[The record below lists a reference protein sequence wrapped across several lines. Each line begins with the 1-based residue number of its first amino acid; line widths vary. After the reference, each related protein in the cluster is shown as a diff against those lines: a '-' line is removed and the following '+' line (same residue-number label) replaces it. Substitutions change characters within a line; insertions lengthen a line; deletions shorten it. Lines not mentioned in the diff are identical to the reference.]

1 MKYTITG
8 FSEKFGIPKDEVIK
22 NLNTTYKA
30 YITKERGITYIDEQA
45 ARQEQTEVK
54 TEVKIEEAVSPV
66 SEEQKEISD
75 NKALIDGYKAQI
87 SELKQELAKE
97 REKNS
102 ETEAKLLEMMDKV
115 IKLTENTQILMAQIQ
130 SQHQLLIENSKK
142 KRTIREVFSDF
153 IKKEKP

>member
-8 FSEKFGIPKDEVIK
+8 FSEKFNIPKDEVIK

-30 YITKERGITYIDEQA
+30 YVMKERGITYIDEQA
-45 ARQEQTEVK
+45 ARQKQTEA
-54 TEVKIEEAVSPV
+54 KIEEAVSPV
-66 SEEQKEISD
+66 SEEQKEVSD

-87 SELKQELAKE
+87 NELKQELANE

>member
-8 FSEKFGIPKDEVIK
+8 FSEKFDIPKDEVIK

-30 YITKERGITYIDEQA
+30 YVTKERGITYIDEQA
-45 ARQEQTEVK
+45 ARQEQTEA
-54 TEVKIEEAVSPV
+54 KIEEAVIPT
-66 SEEQKEISD
+66 SEEQKEVSD

-87 SELKQELAKE
+87 NELKQELAKE

-130 SQHQLLIENSKK
+130 SQHQQLLIENSKK
-142 KRTIREVFSDF
+142 KRTIRELFNDF

>member
-8 FSEKFGIPKDEVIK
+8 FSEKFDIPKDEVIK

-30 YITKERGITYIDEQA
+30 YVTKERGITYIDEQA
-45 ARQEQTEVK
+45 ARQEQTEA
-54 TEVKIEEAVSPV
+54 KIEEAVITT
-66 SEEQKEISD
+66 SEEQKEVSD

-87 SELKQELAKE
+87 NELKQELAKE

>member
-8 FSEKFGIPKDEVIK
+8 FSEKFDIPKDEVIK

-30 YITKERGITYIDEQA
+30 YVTKERGITYIDEQA
-45 ARQEQTEVK
+45 ARQEQTK
-54 TEVKIEEAVSPV
+54 AKIEEAVIPT
-66 SEEQKEISD
+66 SEEQKEVSD

-87 SELKQELAKE
+87 NELKQELAKE

>member
-8 FSEKFGIPKDEVIK
+8 FAEKFNIPKDEVIK

-30 YITKERGITYIDEQA
+30 YVTKERGITYIDEQA
-45 ARQEQTEVK
+45 ARQKQTEAK
-54 TEVKIEEAVSPV
+54 KEEAVSPV
-66 SEEQKEISD
+66 SEEQKEVSD

-87 SELKQELAKE
+87 NELKQELAKE

>member
-8 FSEKFGIPKDEVIK
+8 FSEKFNIPKDEVIK

-30 YITKERGITYIDEQA
+30 YVTRERGITYIDEQA

-54 TEVKIEEAVSPV
+54 EENI
-66 SEEQKEISD
+66 SEEQKEL
-75 NKALIDGYKAQI
+75 NNNNALIDGYKLQI
-87 SELKQELAKE
+87 NELKQELAKE

>member
-8 FSEKFGIPKDEVIK
+8 FSEKFDIPKDEVKK

-30 YITKERGITYIDEQA
+30 YVTKERGITYIDEQA
-45 ARQEQTEVK
+45 ARQKQ
-54 TEVKIEEAVSPV
+54 EETKVEETVSTI
-66 SEEQKEISD
+66 SEEQKEL
-75 NKALIDGYKAQI
+75 NNNNALIDGYKAQI
-87 SELKQELAKE
+87 NELKQELAKE

-142 KRTIREVFSDF
+142 KRTIRELFSDF

>member
-30 YITKERGITYIDEQA
+30 YVMKERGITYIDEQA
-45 ARQEQTEVK
+45 ARQEQTEA
-54 TEVKIEEAVSPV
+54 KIEEAVSST
-66 SEEQKEISD
+66 SEEQKKVSN

-130 SQHQLLIENSKK
+130 SQHQQLLIENSKK
-142 KRTIREVFSDF
+142 KRTIRELFNDF

>member
-8 FSEKFGIPKDEVIK
+8 FSEKFNIPKDEVIK

-30 YITKERGITYIDEQA
+30 YVTKERGITYIDEQA

-54 TEVKIEEAVSPV
+54 VEETVSTI
-66 SEEQKEISD
+66 SEEQKEL
-75 NKALIDGYKAQI
+75 NNNNALIDGYKAQI
-87 SELKQELAKE
+87 NELKQELAKE

-142 KRTIREVFSDF
+142 KRTIRELFSDF

>member
-1 MKYTITG
+1 MKYTITS
-8 FSEKFGIPKDEVIK
+8 FSEKFNISKDEVIK

-30 YITKERGITYIDEQA
+30 YVTKERGITYIDEQA
-45 ARQEQTEVK
+45 ARREQEET
-54 TEVKIEEAVSPV
+54 KIEEAVSPV
-66 SEEQKEISD
+66 NEEQKEISD

-87 SELKQELAKE
+87 NELKQELEKE

-102 ETEAKLLEMMDKV
+102 ETEAKLLEMMDKI

-142 KRTIREVFSDF
+142 KRTIREVFSEF

>member
-8 FSEKFGIPKDEVIK
+8 FSEKFDIPKDEVIK

-30 YITKERGITYIDEQA
+30 YVTKERGITYIDEQA
-45 ARQEQTEVK
+45 ARQKQ
-54 TEVKIEEAVSPV
+54 EETKVEETVSTI
-66 SEEQKEISD
+66 SEEQKEL
-75 NKALIDGYKAQI
+75 NNNNALIDGYKAQI

-153 IKKEKP
+153 IKKEP

>member
-8 FSEKFGIPKDEVIK
+8 FSEKFNIPKDEVIK

-30 YITKERGITYIDEQA
+30 YVMKERGITYIDEQA
-45 ARQEQTEVK
+45 ARQEQTEAKV
-54 TEVKIEEAVSPV
+54 EETVSTI
-66 SEEQKEISD
+66 SEEQKEL
-75 NKALIDGYKAQI
+75 NNNNALIDGYKAQI
-87 SELKQELAKE
+87 NELKQELAKE

>member
-8 FSEKFGIPKDEVIK
+8 FSEKFNIPKDEVIK
-22 NLNTTYKA
+22 NLNTTYKS
-30 YITKERGITYIDEQA
+30 YVMKERGITYIDEQA
-45 ARQEQTEVK
+45 ARQKQTEA
-54 TEVKIEEAVSPV
+54 KIEEAVSPI
-66 SEEQKEISD
+66 SEEQKEVSD
-75 NKALIDGYKAQI
+75 NKTLIDGYKAQI
-87 SELKQELAKE
+87 NELKNELAKE

-142 KRTIREVFSDF
+142 KRTIRELFSDF
-153 IKKEKP
+153 IKKEP

>member
-8 FSEKFGIPKDEVIK
+8 FSEKFDIPKDEVIK

-30 YITKERGITYIDEQA
+30 YVTKERGITYIDEQA
-45 ARQEQTEVK
+45 ARQKQ
-54 TEVKIEEAVSPV
+54 EETKVEETVSTI
-66 SEEQKEISD
+66 SEEQKEL
-75 NKALIDGYKAQI
+75 NNNNALIDGYKAQI
-87 SELKQELAKE
+87 SELKQELEKE

-153 IKKEKP
+153 IKKEP

>member
-1 MKYTITG
+1 MKYTITD
-8 FSEKFGIPKDEVIK
+8 FSEKFNIPKDEVKK

-30 YITKERGITYIDEQA
+30 YVMKERGITYIDEQA
-45 ARQEQTEVK
+45 ARQKQTE
-54 TEVKIEEAVSPV
+54 TKIEEAVSPV

-75 NKALIDGYKAQI
+75 NKTLIDGYKAQI
-87 SELKQELAKE
+87 NELKQELAKE

>member
-1 MKYTITG
+1 MKYTIAG
-8 FSEKFGIPKDEVIK
+8 FAEKFGIPKDEVYK

-30 YITKERGITYIDEQA
+30 YVTKERGIFYIDEQA

-54 TEVKIEEAVSPV
+54 VEETVSTI
-66 SEEQKEISD
+66 SEEQKEL
-75 NKALIDGYKAQI
+75 NNNNALIDGYKAQI
-87 SELKQELAKE
+87 NELKQELAKE

-142 KRTIREVFSDF
+142 KRTIREVFNDF

>member
-8 FSEKFGIPKDEVIK
+8 FSEKFDIPKDEVIK

-30 YITKERGITYIDEQA
+30 YVTKERGITYIDEQA
-45 ARQEQTEVK
+45 ARQEQTEA
-54 TEVKIEEAVSPV
+54 KIEEAVITT
-66 SEEQKEISD
+66 SEEQKEVSD

-87 SELKQELAKE
+87 NELKQELAKE

-130 SQHQLLIENSKK
+130 SQHQQLLIENSKK
-142 KRTIREVFSDF
+142 KRTIRELFNDF

>member
-8 FSEKFGIPKDEVIK
+8 FSEKFNIPKDEVIK

-30 YITKERGITYIDEQA
+30 YVAKERGITYIDEQA
-45 ARQEQTEVK
+45 ARQGRTE
-54 TEVKIEEAVSPV
+54 EKIEEAVSPV
-66 SEEQKEISD
+66 SEEQKEVSD

-87 SELKQELAKE
+87 NELKQELAKE

>member
-8 FSEKFGIPKDEVIK
+8 FSEKFDIPKDEVIK

-30 YITKERGITYIDEQA
+30 YVTKERGITYIDEQA
-45 ARQEQTEVK
+45 ARQKQ
-54 TEVKIEEAVSPV
+54 EETKVEETVSTI
-66 SEEQKEISD
+66 SEEQKEL
-75 NKALIDGYKAQI
+75 NNNNALIDEYKAQI
-87 SELKQELAKE
+87 NELKQELAKE

>member
-8 FSEKFGIPKDEVIK
+8 FSEKFNIPKDEVIK

-30 YITKERGITYIDEQA
+30 YVTKERGITYIDEQA

-54 TEVKIEEAVSPV
+54 VEETVSTI
-66 SEEQKEISD
+66 SEEQKEL
-75 NKALIDGYKAQI
+75 NNNNALIDGYKAQI
-87 SELKQELAKE
+87 IELKQELAKE

>member
-8 FSEKFGIPKDEVIK
+8 FSEKFDIPKDKVIK

-30 YITKERGITYIDEQA
+30 YVTKERGITYIDEQA
-45 ARQEQTEVK
+45 ARQKQ
-54 TEVKIEEAVSPV
+54 EETKVEETVSTI
-66 SEEQKEISD
+66 SEEQKEL
-75 NKALIDGYKAQI
+75 NNNNALIDGYKAQI
-87 SELKQELAKE
+87 NELKQELAKE

>member
-8 FSEKFGIPKDEVIK
+8 FSEKFNIPKDEVIK

-30 YITKERGITYIDEQA
+30 YVMKERGITYIDEQA
-45 ARQEQTEVK
+45 ARQKQTEA
-54 TEVKIEEAVSPV
+54 KIEEAVSPV
-66 SEEQKEISD
+66 SEEQKEVSD
-75 NKALIDGYKAQI
+75 NKTLIDGYKAQI
-87 SELKQELAKE
+87 NELKNELAKE

-142 KRTIREVFSDF
+142 KRTIRELFSDF
-153 IKKEKP
+153 IKKEP

>member
-1 MKYTITG
+1 MKYTITS
-8 FSEKFGIPKDEVIK
+8 FSEKFNISKDEVIK

-30 YITKERGITYIDEQA
+30 YVTKERGITYIDEQA
-45 ARQEQTEVK
+45 ARREQEET
-54 TEVKIEEAVSPV
+54 KIEEAVSPV
-66 SEEQKEISD
+66 NEEQKEISD

-87 SELKQELAKE
+87 NELKQELAKE

-142 KRTIREVFSDF
+142 KRTIREVFSEF

>member
-1 MKYTITG
+1 MKYTIAG
-8 FSEKFGIPKDEVIK
+8 FAEKFGISKDEVYK

-30 YITKERGITYIDEQA
+30 YVTKERGIFYIDEQA

-54 TEVKIEEAVSPV
+54 VEETVSTI
-66 SEEQKEISD
+66 SEEQKEL
-75 NKALIDGYKAQI
+75 NNNNALIDGYKAQI
-87 SELKQELAKE
+87 NELKQELAKE

-142 KRTIREVFSDF
+142 KRTIREVFNDF

>member
-8 FSEKFGIPKDEVIK
+8 FSEKFNIPKDEVIK

-30 YITKERGITYIDEQA
+30 YVTKERGITYIDEQA
-45 ARQEQTEVK
+45 ARQKQEET
-54 TEVKIEEAVSPV
+54 KIEETVSTI
-66 SEEQKEISD
+66 SEEQKEL
-75 NKALIDGYKAQI
+75 NNNNALIDGYKAQI
-87 SELKQELAKE
+87 NELKQELAKE

>member
-8 FSEKFGIPKDEVIK
+8 FSEKFNIQKDEVIK

-30 YITKERGITYIDEQA
+30 YVTKERGITYIDEQA
-45 ARQEQTEVK
+45 ARQK
-54 TEVKIEEAVSPV
+54 HEETKVEETVSTI
-66 SEEQKEISD
+66 SEEQKEL
-75 NKALIDGYKAQI
+75 NNNNALIDGYKAQI
-87 SELKQELAKE
+87 NELKQELAKE

-102 ETEAKLLEMMDKV
+102 ETEAKLLEMIDKV

-130 SQHQLLIENSKK
+130 SQHQLLIENNKK

>member
-8 FSEKFGIPKDEVIK
+8 FSEKFNIPKDEVIN

-30 YITKERGITYIDEQA
+30 YITKEGKITYIDEQA
-45 ARQEQTEVK
+45 ARQKQIEVK
-54 TEVKIEEAVSPV
+54 VEEPVSTI
-66 SEEQKEISD
+66 SEEQNEL
-75 NKALIDGYKAQI
+75 NNNNALIDGYKAQI
-87 SELKQELAKE
+87 NELKQELAKE

-130 SQHQLLIENSKK
+130 SQHQQLLTENSKK
-142 KRTIREVFSDF
+142 KRTIRELFNDF

>member
-8 FSEKFGIPKDEVIK
+8 FSEKFNIPKDEVIK

-30 YITKERGITYIDEQA
+30 YVMKERGITYIDEQA
-45 ARQEQTEVK
+45 ARQKQTEA
-54 TEVKIEEAVSPV
+54 KIEEAVSPI
-66 SEEQKEISD
+66 SEEQKEVSD
-75 NKALIDGYKAQI
+75 NKTLIDGYKAQI
-87 SELKQELAKE
+87 NELKNELAKE

-142 KRTIREVFSDF
+142 KRTIRELFSDF
-153 IKKEKP
+153 IKKEP

>member
-8 FSEKFGIPKDEVIK
+8 FSEKFDIPKDEVIK

-30 YITKERGITYIDEQA
+30 YVTKERGITYIDEQA
-45 ARQEQTEVK
+45 ARQKQ
-54 TEVKIEEAVSPV
+54 EETKVEETVSTI
-66 SEEQKEISD
+66 SEEQKEL
-75 NKALIDGYKAQI
+75 NNNNALIDGYKAQI
-87 SELKQELAKE
+87 NELKQELAKE

>member
-8 FSEKFGIPKDEVIK
+8 FSEKFNIPKDEVIN

-30 YITKERGITYIDEQA
+30 YVTKEGKITYIDEQA
-45 ARQEQTEVK
+45 ARQKQIEVK
-54 TEVKIEEAVSPV
+54 VEETVSTI
-66 SEEQKEISD
+66 SEEQNEL
-75 NKALIDGYKAQI
+75 NNNNVLIDGYKAQI
-87 SELKQELAKE
+87 NELKQELAKE

-130 SQHQLLIENSKK
+130 SQHQQLLTENSKK
-142 KRTIREVFSDF
+142 KRTIRELFNDF

>member
-1 MKYTITG
+1 MKYTITS
-8 FSEKFGIPKDEVIK
+8 FSEKFNIPKDEVIK
-22 NLNTTYKA
+22 NLNTTYKE

-54 TEVKIEEAVSPV
+54 EETVSTI
-66 SEEQKEISD
+66 SKEQKEI
-75 NKALIDGYKAQI
+75 NNNTALIDEYKAQI
-87 SELKQELAKE
+87 SKLKNELAKE

-142 KRTIREVFSDF
+142 KRTIRELFSDF
-153 IKKEKP
+153 IKKEP

>member
-1 MKYTITG
+1 MKYTISG
-8 FSEKFGIPKDEVIK
+8 FAEKFGISKDEVYK

-30 YITKERGITYIDEQA
+30 YVTKERGIFYIDEQA
-45 ARQEQTEVK
+45 ARQEETKV
-54 TEVKIEEAVSPV
+54 EETVSTI
-66 SEEQKEISD
+66 SEEQKEL
-75 NKALIDGYKAQI
+75 NNNNALIEGYKAQI
-87 SELKQELAKE
+87 NELKQELAKE

>member
-8 FSEKFGIPKDEVIK
+8 FSEKFDIPKDEVIK

-30 YITKERGITYIDEQA
+30 YVTKERGITYIDEQA
-45 ARQEQTEVK
+45 ARQEQTEA
-54 TEVKIEEAVSPV
+54 KIEEAVIPT
-66 SEEQKEISD
+66 SEEQKEVSD

-87 SELKQELAKE
+87 NELKQELAKE

>member
-1 MKYTITG
+1 MKYTITS
-8 FSEKFGIPKDEVIK
+8 FSEKFNISKDEVIK

-30 YITKERGITYIDEQA
+30 YVTKERGITYIDEQA
-45 ARQEQTEVK
+45 ARREQEET
-54 TEVKIEEAVSPV
+54 KIEEAVSPV
-66 SEEQKEISD
+66 NEEQKEIID

-87 SELKQELAKE
+87 NELKQELAKE

-142 KRTIREVFSDF
+142 KRTIREVFSEF

>member
-8 FSEKFGIPKDEVIK
+8 FSEKFNIPKDEVIK

-30 YITKERGITYIDEQA
+30 YAMKERGITYIDEQA
-45 ARQEQTEVK
+45 ARQKQTEA
-54 TEVKIEEAVSPV
+54 KIEEAVSPV
-66 SEEQKEISD
+66 SEEQKEVSD

-87 SELKQELAKE
+87 NELKQELANE

-102 ETEAKLLEMMDKV
+102 ETEAQLLEMIDMV

>member
-8 FSEKFGIPKDEVIK
+8 FSEKFDIPKDEVIK

-30 YITKERGITYIDEQA
+30 YVTKERGITYIDEQA
-45 ARQEQTEVK
+45 ARQKQIEV
-54 TEVKIEEAVSPV
+54 EVEETVSTI
-66 SEEQKEISD
+66 SEEQKEL
-75 NKALIDGYKAQI
+75 NNNNALIDGYKAQI
-87 SELKQELAKE
+87 NELKQELAKE

-142 KRTIREVFSDF
+142 KRTIRELFSDF

>member
-8 FSEKFGIPKDEVIK
+8 FSEKFDIPKDEVYK

-30 YITKERGITYIDEQA
+30 YVTKERGIFYIDEQA

-54 TEVKIEEAVSPV
+54 VEETVSTI
-66 SEEQKEISD
+66 SEEQKEL
-75 NKALIDGYKAQI
+75 NNNNALIDGYKAQI
-87 SELKQELAKE
+87 NELKQELAKE

-142 KRTIREVFSDF
+142 KRTIREVFNDF